1 MINSNLYLKLK
12 KGKDLKKK
20 KPTNKNSTLI
30 CCLMNRVSIEDD
42 EKILVMK
49 VVMVT

>member
-20 KPTNKNSTLI
+20 KTYKQKFYTHLLFN
-30 CCLMNRVSIEDD
+30 E
-42 EKILVMK
+42 
-49 VVMVT
+49 

>member
-12 KGKDLKKK
+12 KERILKK

-42 EKILVMK
+42 EKILEMK
-49 VVMVT
+49 VVMFT